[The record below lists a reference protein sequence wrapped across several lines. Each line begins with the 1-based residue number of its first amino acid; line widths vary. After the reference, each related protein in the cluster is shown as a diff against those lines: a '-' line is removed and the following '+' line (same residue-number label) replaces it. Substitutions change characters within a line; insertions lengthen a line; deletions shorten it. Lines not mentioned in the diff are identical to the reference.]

1 MIRSPGA
8 RRNPGRS
15 SRITRRVA
23 ALHPGYGMHIFR
35 LKSAETHEVRIE
47 KIGDSTVLVLPDE
60 LLAKMNLKPGQWV
73 ELTELPGDDF
83 RLTDCTADFNKA
95 MTTVDKA
102 MVDYQDAL
110 KKLAD
115 S

>member
-1 MIRSPGA
+1 MK
-8 RRNPGRS
+8 
-15 SRITRRVA
+15 
-23 ALHPGYGMHIFR
+23 L
-35 LKSAETHEVRIE
+35 RIE

-73 ELTELPGDDF
+73 ELTELPAAVSGCFLLRMPDEVSAIVDDLLVEYRETF
-83 RLTDCTADFNKA
+83 
-95 MTTVDKA
+95 
-102 MVDYQDAL
+102 

>member
-1 MIRSPGA
+1 MK
-8 RRNPGRS
+8 
-15 SRITRRVA
+15 
-23 ALHPGYGMHIFR
+23 L
-35 LKSAETHEVRIE
+35 RIE

-73 ELTELPGDDF
+73 ELTELPGGGF
-83 RLTDCTADFNKA
+83 RLLPSADA
-95 MTTVDKA
+95 DEVSAIVDDLL
-102 MVDYQDAL
+102 VEYRETF